1 MDSDPATLTRKWL
14 LRKERLA
21 NLDAKAM
28 RQILLPEEAMEQAK
42 LRSEVKQ
49 LQEQVHNLR

>member
-21 NLDAKAM
+21 NLHQQPS
-28 RQILLPEEAMEQAK
+28 RSPQEQAELQSLEQEVPK
-42 LRSEVKQ
+42 LKQ
-49 LQEQVHNLR
+49 QVDALW